1 MSACRPAE
9 PEVVIMAEKITNK
22 KYIFLFILLC
32 SAVYFISY
40 LTRKNYDAALVEI
53 YTSLNIPKTLA
64 GLASTGAVITYGT
77 GQLLSGVLG
86 DRFKPKYIIVT
97 GLVITA
103 VCNFAIPVVSAN
115 IYLMIAVWC
124 VNGLAQAMMWPPIV
138 RIMSDLLDNDNFKKA
153 VLYVTIA
160 SALSTITVYIL
171 VPVCINFSRWQTA
184 FFISSAAAVIICLIW
199 ISGMRFFEKQVDTP
213 KSSENIST
221 VKTASVK
228 LDKKYIFISG
238 LIPIALGII
247 LQGTLRDGVTTW
259 MPSIISET
267 YNLETSV
274 SILSTVALPLL
285 AIFSSTAASA
295 VQRKLK
301 NEVSSAALLYIISF
315 ASAVILTVFSKTSVI
330 LSIGLMAV
338 ITACMH
344 GINLMLVCEVPN
356 YFSKFNKV
364 STVSGILN
372 SFTYIGSA
380 ISIYAIAAIA
390 EKFNDWK
397 INFLIW
403 SIISILGVFCCFAAL
418 KKWKA
423 FRNSSIQSE

>member
-1 MSACRPAE
+1 MS
-9 PEVVIMAEKITNK
+9 EKITNK
-22 KYIFLFILLC
+22 KYMFFFITLC
-32 SAVYFISY
+32 SIVYFISY

-53 YTSLNIPKTLA
+53 YTSLNISKTLA
-64 GLASTGAVITYGT
+64 GLASTGAVMTYGA

-86 DRFKPKYIIVT
+86 DRFKAKYIIVT
-97 GLVITA
+97 GLLITA
-103 VCNFAIPVVSAN
+103 VCNFTIPIVSYN

-138 RIMSDLLDNDNFKKA
+138 RIMSDLLDNKNYKKA

-160 SALSTITVYIL
+160 SSLSTITVYIL
-171 VPVCINFSRWQTA
+171 VPLCIKFSKWQTA
-184 FFISSAAAVIICLIW
+184 FFISCAAAVIICVIW
-199 ISGMRFFEKQVDTP
+199 IFGIRFFEKCV
-213 KSSENIST
+213 SHS
-221 VKTASVK
+221 KTETECKYETEKALK
-228 LDKKYIFISG
+228 LDKKYIFITG
-238 LIPIALGII
+238 LIPIAVGII

-267 YNLETSV
+267 YNLNTSV

-285 AIFSSTAASA
+285 AIFSSTAASTI
-295 VQRKLK
+295 QRKLK
-301 NEVSSAALLYIISF
+301 NEVSSAALLFVISF
-315 ASAVILTVFSKTSVI
+315 ISAAFLTVFNKTSVI
-330 LSIGLMAV
+330 LSIFLMAV

-356 YFSKFNKV
+356 YFAKFNKV

-390 EKFNDWK
+390 EMFNNWK

-403 SIISILGVFCCFAAL
+403 SVISALGFLCCAAAFG
-418 KKWKA
+418 KWKK
-423 FRNSSIQSE
+423 FRDSSIKPE

>member
-1 MSACRPAE
+1 MSD
-9 PEVVIMAEKITNK
+9 KITNK
-22 KYIFLFILLC
+22 KYIFLFISLC

-53 YTSLNIPKTLA
+53 YTSLNISKTLA

-86 DRFKPKYIIVT
+86 DKFKAKYIIVA
-97 GLVITA
+97 GLVTTA
-103 VCNFAIPVVSAN
+103 VCNFAIPVVSSN

-138 RIMSDLLDNDNFKKA
+138 RIMSDLLDNDNYKKA

-171 VPVCINFSRWQTA
+171 VPVCIKFSKWQTA
-184 FFISSAAAVIICLIW
+184 FFISSAAAVLICLIW
-199 ISGMRFFEKQVDTP
+199 ISGIRFFEKQTDAPEKRTGKNSDCL
-213 KSSENIST
+213 KS
-221 VKTASVK
+221 KK
-228 LDKKYIFISG
+228 LDKKYIFITG

-267 YNLETSV
+267 YKLDTYV

-295 VQRKLK
+295 IQRKLK
-301 NEVSSAALLYIISF
+301 NEVSSAALLFIISF
-315 ASAVILTVFSKTSVI
+315 FSAVVLSVFSKTNVV
-330 LSIGLMAV
+330 LSIGLMAI

-356 YFSKFNKV
+356 YFSRFNKV
-364 STVSGILN
+364 STVSGVLN

-397 INFLIW
+397 INFIIW
-403 SIISILGVFCCFAAL
+403 SLISILGFLCCIIAL
-418 KKWKA
+418 KKWKE
-423 FRNSSIQSE
+423 FRNSSAESD

>member
-1 MSACRPAE
+1 MS
-9 PEVVIMAEKITNK
+9 EKITNK
-22 KYIFLFILLC
+22 KYILLFISLC

-64 GLASTGAVITYGT
+64 GLASTGAVMTYGT

-86 DRFKPKYIIVT
+86 DKFKAKYIIVA
-97 GLVITA
+97 GLVTTA
-103 VCNFAIPVVSAN
+103 VCNFAIPVVSSN

-138 RIMSDLLDNDNFKKA
+138 RIMSDLLDNDNYKKA

-160 SALSTITVYIL
+160 SSLSTITVYVL
-171 VPVCINFSRWQTA
+171 VPLCIKFSKWQTA
-184 FFISSAAAVIICLIW
+184 FFISSAAAVIICVIW
-199 ISGMRFFEKQVDTP
+199 ISGIKFFEKCVNHIEKETQ
-213 KSSENIST
+213 N
-221 VKTASVK
+221 KTEDKETLK
-228 LDKKYIFISG
+228 LDKKYIFITG
-238 LIPIALGII
+238 LIPIAIGII

-274 SILSTVALPLL
+274 SILSTVTLPLL

-295 VQRKLK
+295 IQRKLK
-301 NEVSSAALLYIISF
+301 NEVSSAALLYIVSF
-315 ASAVILTVFSKTSVI
+315 VSTVILTIFSKTNVI
-330 LSIGLMAV
+330 LSVALMAV

-356 YFSKFNKV
+356 YFAKFNKV

-390 EKFNDWK
+390 EKFNNWK

-403 SIISILGVFCCFAAL
+403 SVISALGLICCLAAYG
-418 KKWKA
+418 KWKQ

>member
-1 MSACRPAE
+1 
-9 PEVVIMAEKITNK
+9 MAEKITRK
-22 KYIFLFILLC
+22 KYIILFITLC

-53 YTSLNIPKTLA
+53 YTSLKISKTLA
-64 GLASTGAVITYGT
+64 GLASTGAVMTYGA

-86 DRFKPKYIIVT
+86 DKFKAKYIIVT
-97 GLVITA
+97 GLVTTA
-103 VCNFAIPVVSAN
+103 VCNFAIPVVSNN
-115 IYLMIAVWC
+115 IYMMIAVWC

-138 RIMSDLLDNDNFKKA
+138 RIMSDLLDNDNYKKA

-160 SALSTITVYIL
+160 SSLSTITVYIL
-171 VPVCINFSRWQTA
+171 VPLCIRFSKWQTA

-199 ISGMRFFEKQVDTP
+199 IIGIGFFEKCVDP
-213 KSSENIST
+213 KKTESNELP
-221 VKTASVK
+221 VKKEALK
-228 LDKKYIFISG
+228 LDKKYIFITG
-238 LIPIALGII
+238 LIPIAIGII

-295 VQRKLK
+295 IQRKLK
-301 NEVSSAALLYIISF
+301 NEVSSAALLYIVSF
-315 ASAVILTVFSKTSVI
+315 VSAVILTIFSKTNVV
-330 LSIGLMAV
+330 LSIGLMAI

-397 INFLIW
+397 INFIIW
-403 SIISILGVFCCFAAL
+403 SIISALGFLCCFAAYG
-418 KKWKA
+418 KWKK
-423 FRNSSIQSE
+423 FRNSSIQED